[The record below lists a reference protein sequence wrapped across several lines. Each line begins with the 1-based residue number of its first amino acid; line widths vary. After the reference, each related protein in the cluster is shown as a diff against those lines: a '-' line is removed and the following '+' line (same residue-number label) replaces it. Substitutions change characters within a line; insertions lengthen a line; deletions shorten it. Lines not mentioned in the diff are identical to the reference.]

1 MLRSIYSNKI
11 HITGDKNLKRKFC
24 IQALLR
30 NDDGATAIEY
40 GLIAGAMALMLI
52 PVLQNMTTG
61 SGGLFQSVLS
71 IFDHPMFQPGYFS

>member
-1 MLRSIYSNKI
+1 MLGSICSYKI

-40 GLIAGAMALMLI
+40 GLIVATISLMLI
-52 PVLQNMTTG
+52 PVLKGMTTG
-61 SGGLFQSVLS
+61 SGGIFQGVLS
-71 IFDHPMFQPGYFS
+71 IFDHPMFRPGYFS